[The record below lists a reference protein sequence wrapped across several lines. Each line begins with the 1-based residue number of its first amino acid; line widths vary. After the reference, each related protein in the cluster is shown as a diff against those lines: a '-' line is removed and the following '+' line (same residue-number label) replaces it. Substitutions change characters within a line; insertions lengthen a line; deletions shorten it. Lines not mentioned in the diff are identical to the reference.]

1 MSEYAQVVITPRD
14 GSPAFSPRWTRV
26 YVRKSLDEIC
36 SYIEVETSPLD
47 RTKIRAHDGIQVRY
61 TNDYM
66 QKQQDPRQQSR
77 PVATGFIDEIDLE
90 ISAKRRSLVVN
101 GRSAARDIIDS
112 SWSGSISNQTLLAV
126 VREIAKPDGVNVW
139 HMPTTVNKVPFDGT
153 KLVTDFSWENE
164 SPWQKLIQEADNQG
178 YLITSNQLGELYVW
192 PVASG
197 SRPEPFSLEEGSGII
212 SIKDHESGAEQFNTY
227 VFKGDSKE
235 VTKYDTGCRTKRRL
249 TVNLT
254 GKTMDDAALD
264 RRIKTEMLR
273 RRNRRITIGLYRW
286 GLAEP
291 VLEKMGDINQ
301 KEVLWE
307 INFFAPVKMP
317 SLDIN
322 ARMLVSQVEYR
333 ADPKALSCE
342 VQLSNPEAYR

>member
-1 MSEYAQVVITPRD
+1 MSEYARVVITPRD
-14 GSPAFSPRWTRV
+14 GSSAFSPRWTRV

-36 SYIEVETSPLD
+36 SYIEIETSPLD
-47 RTKIRAHDGIQVRY
+47 RPRIKTHDGIQVRY
-61 TNDYM
+61 SNDYM
-66 QKQQDPRQQSR
+66 RTRLDPLQRER

-90 ISAKRRSLVVN
+90 ISAKRRSLVIN

-112 SWSGSISNQTLLAV
+112 TWSGSISNAALLAV
-126 VREIAKPDGVNVW
+126 VKEVSKPFSVKVW
-139 HMPTTVNKVPFDGT
+139 HMPTTNDGT

-197 SRPEPFSLEEGSGII
+197 SRPEPFSLEEGSGLI

-273 RRNRRITIGLYRW
+273 RRNRRTTIGLRRW

-291 VLEKMGDINQ
+291 VLEKMGDLNQ

-317 SLDIN
+317 SLEMN